1 MDPYAPGE
9 PDMPAI
15 QEPRVRFGGSGNP
28 GSLSSEIEPDKYARL
43 PGGIV
48 VAHRIITEYER
59 AEALCKEWQ
68 KQLQGIQDL
77 LIVGPEDTGK
87 WLVAQRHRYRGI
99 QKGALSYLQYLSS
112 EVSEEQKQHL
122 AAMLKLSPA
131 GKITESGKVKLY

>member
-1 MDPYAPGE
+1 LDPFYEIEEGGV
-9 PDMPAI
+9 M
-15 QEPRVRFGGSGNP
+15 FGGAGNP
-28 GSLSSEIEPDKYARL
+28 GSLTSEIA
-43 PGGIV
+43 PGKV
-48 VAHRIITEYER
+48 TERRITTEYER
-59 AEALCKEWQ
+59 AEALCKEWE
-68 KQLQGIQDL
+68 KQLEGIQDL

-99 QKGALSYLQYLSS
+99 QKGASLYLQYLSS